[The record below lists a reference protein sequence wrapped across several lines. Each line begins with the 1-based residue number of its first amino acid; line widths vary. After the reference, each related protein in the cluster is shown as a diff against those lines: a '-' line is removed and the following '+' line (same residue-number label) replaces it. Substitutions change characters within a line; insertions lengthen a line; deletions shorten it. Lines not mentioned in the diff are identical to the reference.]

1 MQFQRALTV
10 GKLLLGHNLVN
21 LCSLR
26 ILPYLTQPDTVTQE
40 CSPSLWPLVRRSP
53 RVSGHSGE
61 AAPASLRPRRAS
73 RAVLTRRLGR
83 RGARGHAVLRPR
95 GARAAVPEVPP
106 AGRFQTAEPPFG
118 PGHRGGRRVLRDGAA
133 SAHRF
138 SARLSPGRSVA
149 GFHPEGAPRPPRHRH
164 LWVPPQGPGPAGSL
178 RRWLEALSGP
188 AGRSR
193 RSACQ
198 GRREAPRACAEG
210 PGRAAV
216 SPRGRELG
224 PAVGRSRSRTQ
235 GRGSW
240 PGRRPGK
247 AAAGCVC

>member
-61 AAPASLRPRRAS
+61 AAPASESLARCSHPTPRAAGGS
-73 RAVLTRRLGR
+73 RA
-83 RGARGHAVLRPR
+83 RGSPPR
-95 GARAAVPEVPP
+95 GARAAVREVTP

-118 PGHRGGRRVLRDGAA
+118 PGHRGGRRF
-133 SAHRF
+133 AHRF

-198 GRREAPRACAEG
+198 GRRGAPRACAEG

>member
-40 CSPSLWPLVRRSP
+40 CGPSLWPLVRRSP

-61 AAPASLRPRRAS
+61 AAPASESLARCSHPTPRAAGGS
-73 RAVLTRRLGR
+73 RA
-83 RGARGHAVLRPR
+83 RGSPPR
-95 GARAAVPEVPP
+95 GARAAVREVPP

-118 PGHRGGRRVLRDGAA
+118 PGHRGGRRFRSSLLRAPQSWALRRWFPSRRG
-133 SAHRF
+133 
-138 SARLSPGRSVA
+138 
-149 GFHPEGAPRPPRHRH
+149 PETARHRH

-198 GRREAPRACAEG
+198 GRRGAPRACAEG

-216 SPRGRELG
+216 SPRGGELG
-224 PAVGRSRSRTQ
+224 PAVGRSQSRTQ